1 MSLFRILI
9 LTSCLDH
16 STGYSNFQ
24 QRQWIIDPKMAS
36 EGKEGFRGQATVRR
50 QRQAD
55 EWKKI
60 QQKTFT
66 NWFND
71 RMRGHLKVAK
81 KKIDDLETDL
91 IDGLLLIDLIEK
103 IASKKVGRYTKKP
116 MNKVQC
122 IENLGTAL
130 RFIKEQNIK
139 LVNIGKFGF
148 KFVTCTH
155 YLHAFQRC

>member
-1 MSLFRILI
+1 MD
-9 LTSCLDH
+9 T
-16 STGYSNFQ
+16 
-24 QRQWIIDPKMAS
+24 
-36 EGKEGFRGQATVRR
+36 EGKAFPRGQATVRR
-50 QRQAD
+50 QHKAD

-71 RMRGHLKVAK
+71 RMRGNLKVAK
-81 KKIDDLETDL
+81 KKVDDLETDL

-103 IASKKVGRYTKKP
+103 LANKKVGRYTKKP

-130 RFIKEQNIK
+130 RFIMDQDIK
-139 LVNIGKFGF
+139 LVNIGKLKLHTFLKVHKGLSFRIQHRVGMLLKIVIIIGF
-148 KFVTCTH
+148 
-155 YLHAFQRC
+155 